1 MTEFIKTKRHLDYYV
16 ASQQLNNIYT
26 KNKNLKIIKYIFGDE
41 QSENGNK
48 SLTLSH
54 LKSIILTSSYKT
66 EPNCDYNSIRQM
78 KDLLYSFYTTTA
90 GISNALIFLD
100 EKRSIINNLDFYN
113 YNPWKAD
120 WIYTK
125 TYKKERSDMIHK
137 IRKEMDYKGEV
148 SDDEDSIIKYDETQD
163 QLNEQIRKFNRRSI
177 AFEAKP
183 NAKDQD
189 KPMINN
195 SEIITGKINKNNDE
209 DSNSNDDDL
218 SKKILEFRGI
228 RTIRSIYS
236 KSEKGKKVFNNRNIN
251 DKMPYY
257 NIVLNNKDF
266 NENKNNINNNSNM
279 NYINTQS
286 QINLVEDNSLFQ
298 KKDMINNFNNNK

>member
-1 MTEFIKTKRHLDYYV
+1 
-16 ASQQLNNIYT
+16 LNNIYT

-48 SLTLSH
+48 SLTLSR

-66 EPNCDYNSIRQM
+66 EANCDYNSIRQM

-125 TYKKERSDMIHK
+125 AYKKERSDMIHK

-286 QINLVEDNSLFQ
+286 QINLIEDNSLFQ

>member
-1 MTEFIKTKRHLDYYV
+1 
-16 ASQQLNNIYT
+16 
-26 KNKNLKIIKYIFGDE
+26 
-41 QSENGNK
+41 
-48 SLTLSH
+48 
-54 LKSIILTSSYKT
+54 
-66 EPNCDYNSIRQM
+66 
-78 KDLLYSFYTTTA
+78 
-90 GISNALIFLD
+90 
-100 EKRSIINNLDFYN
+100 
-113 YNPWKAD
+113 
-120 WIYTK
+120 
-125 TYKKERSDMIHK
+125 
-137 IRKEMDYKGEV
+137 MDYKGEV
-148 SDDEDSIIKYDETQD
+148 RDDEDSIIKYDETQD

-195 SEIITGKINKNNDE
+195 SEIITGKINENNDE

-218 SKKILEFRGI
+218 SKKVLEFRGI

-286 QINLVEDNSLFQ
+286 QINLIEDNSLFQ

>member
-1 MTEFIKTKRHLDYYV
+1 
-16 ASQQLNNIYT
+16 
-26 KNKNLKIIKYIFGDE
+26 
-41 QSENGNK
+41 
-48 SLTLSH
+48 
-54 LKSIILTSSYKT
+54 
-66 EPNCDYNSIRQM
+66 
-78 KDLLYSFYTTTA
+78 
-90 GISNALIFLD
+90 
-100 EKRSIINNLDFYN
+100 
-113 YNPWKAD
+113 
-120 WIYTK
+120 
-125 TYKKERSDMIHK
+125 
-137 IRKEMDYKGEV
+137 MDYKGEV
-148 SDDEDSIIKYDETQD
+148 RDDEDSIIKYDETQD

-177 AFEAKP
+177 AFEVKP

-195 SEIITGKINKNNDE
+195 SEIITGKINENNDE

-266 NENKNNINNNSNM
+266 NENKNKNNINNNSNM

-286 QINLVEDNSLFQ
+286 QINLIEDNSLFQ